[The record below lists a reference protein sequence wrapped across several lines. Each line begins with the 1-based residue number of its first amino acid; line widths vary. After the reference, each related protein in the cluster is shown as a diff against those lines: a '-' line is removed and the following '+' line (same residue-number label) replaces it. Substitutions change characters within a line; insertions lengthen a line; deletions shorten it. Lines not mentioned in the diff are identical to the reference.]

1 MGSTPC
7 SPGASCD
14 GRGYDKRKAGFGMLE
29 MILQN
34 RFAVTAVV
42 LFGVGLMNMLL
53 QQNLLRK
60 VVGFNI
66 MDSAVFLLLA
76 SLGYIDG
83 GTAPIVGDQGFDPLY
98 INPIPSG
105 LVLTG
110 IVVSVSI
117 TAFSLALIQRIY
129 RRYGTIELRELLER
143 ARKEDD

>member
-1 MGSTPC
+1 MPS
-7 SPGASCD
+7 SPGGSCD
-14 GRGYDKRKAGFGMLE
+14 GRDNDERKAGFGMLE

>member
-1 MGSTPC
+1 
-7 SPGASCD
+7 
-14 GRGYDKRKAGFGMLE
+14 MLE
-29 MILQN
+29 EIIQN
-34 RFAVTAVV
+34 RYAVTAVI
-42 LFGVGLMNMLL
+42 LFGIGFTNLML

-60 VVGFNI
+60 VIGFNI

-83 GTAPIVGDQGFDPLY
+83 GVAPIVGDRGFDPLY

-129 RRYGTIELRELLER
+129 RRYGTIEMRELLER
-143 ARKEDD
+143 AM

>member
-1 MGSTPC
+1 
-7 SPGASCD
+7 
-14 GRGYDKRKAGFGMLE
+14 MLKVLME
-29 MILQN
+29 N
-34 RFAVTAVV
+34 RFAITAVF
-42 LFGVGLMNMLL
+42 LFGIGFANMML
-53 QQNLLRK
+53 QRNLLKK

-76 SLGYIDG
+76 SLGYING
-83 GTAPIVGDQGFDPLY
+83 HVAPIVEEGAVNASLY

-129 RRYGTIELRELLER
+129 RRYGTIELDELRER
-143 ARKEDD
+143 AKKEED

>member
-1 MGSTPC
+1 
-7 SPGASCD
+7 
-14 GRGYDKRKAGFGMLE
+14 MLE
-29 MILQN
+29 MVLQN
-34 RFAVTAVV
+34 RFAVTAVI

-53 QQNLLRK
+53 QQNLLLRK
-60 VVGFNI
+60 GRGLQHHGFRC
-66 MDSAVFLLLA
+66 VFCCL
-76 SLGYIDG
+76 LGYIDG

>member
-1 MGSTPC
+1 
-7 SPGASCD
+7 
-14 GRGYDKRKAGFGMLE
+14 MLE
-29 MILQN
+29 ILMQN

-42 LFGVGLMNMLL
+42 LFGVGFLNMML
-53 QQNLLRK
+53 QQNLLKK

-83 GTAPIVGDQGFDPLY
+83 GIAPIVGENGFNPLY

-129 RRYGTIELRELLER
+129 RRYGTIELLELLER
-143 ARKEDD
+143 AKKEDD

>member
-1 MGSTPC
+1 
-7 SPGASCD
+7 
-14 GRGYDKRKAGFGMLE
+14 MLD

-34 RFAVTAVV
+34 RFAVSAVI

-83 GTAPIVGDQGFDPLY
+83 GVAPIVGDQGFDPLY

>member
-1 MGSTPC
+1 
-7 SPGASCD
+7 
-14 GRGYDKRKAGFGMLE
+14 MLD

-34 RFAVTAVV
+34 RFAVTAVI
-42 LFGVGLMNMLL
+42 LFGVGFMNMML
-53 QQNLLRK
+53 QQNLLKK

-76 SLGYIDG
+76 SLGYIEG
-83 GTAPIVGDQGFDPLY
+83 GVAPIVGDKGFDPLY

-129 RRYGTIELRELLER
+129 RRYGTIELKELLEK

>member
-1 MGSTPC
+1 
-7 SPGASCD
+7 
-14 GRGYDKRKAGFGMLE
+14 MLD

-34 RFAVTAVV
+34 RFAVTAVI
-42 LFGVGLMNMLL
+42 LFGVGFMNMML
-53 QQNLLRK
+53 QQNLLKK

-76 SLGYIDG
+76 SLGYIEG
-83 GTAPIVGDQGFDPLY
+83 GVAPIVGDKGFDPLY

-129 RRYGTIELRELLER
+129 KRYGTIVLRELLEK

>member
-1 MGSTPC
+1 
-7 SPGASCD
+7 
-14 GRGYDKRKAGFGMLE
+14 MLAT
-29 MILQN
+29 ILEN
-34 RFAVTAVV
+34 RFSVTAVL
-42 LFGVGLMNMLL
+42 LFGIGFLNLLL
-53 QQNLLRK
+53 QQNLLKK

-76 SLGYIDG
+76 SLGYIEG
-83 GTAPIVGDQGFDPLY
+83 GAAPVVAEGTAPSVY

-129 RRYGTIELRELLER
+129 RRYGTIELNQLRER

>member
-1 MGSTPC
+1 
-7 SPGASCD
+7 
-14 GRGYDKRKAGFGMLE
+14 MLQT
-29 MILQN
+29 ILQN
-34 RFAVTAVV
+34 RYAVTAVI
-42 LFGVGLMNMLL
+42 LFGVGFMNLML

-76 SLGYIDG
+76 SLVYIEG
-83 GTAPIVGDQGFDPLY
+83 GTAPIVGESGFNPLY

-129 RRYGTIELRELLER
+129 RHYGTIELRELLEL
-143 ARKEDD
+143 AKKEDD

>member
-1 MGSTPC
+1 MPS
-7 SPGASCD
+7 SPGGSCD
-14 GRGYDKRKAGFGMLE
+14 GRDNDERKAGFGMLE

-34 RFAVTAVV
+34 RFAVTAVI

>member
-1 MGSTPC
+1 
-7 SPGASCD
+7 
-14 GRGYDKRKAGFGMLE
+14 MLE
-29 MILQN
+29 LVLHN
-34 RFAVTAVV
+34 RFAVTAVI
-42 LFGVGLMNMLL
+42 LFGIGFMNLLL
-53 QQNLLRK
+53 QQNLLKK

-83 GTAPIVGDQGFDPLY
+83 GVAPIVGDRGVNPLY

-129 RRYGTIELRELLER
+129 RRYGTVEMRELLDRVKGE
-143 ARKEDD
+143 EE

>member
-1 MGSTPC
+1 MPS
-7 SPGASCD
+7 SPGGSCD
-14 GRGYDKRKAGFGMLE
+14 GRDNDERKAGFGMLE

-34 RFAVTAVV
+34 RFAVTAVS

-110 IVVSVSI
+110 IVVSVSF